1 VAHHKILPLDPI
13 EEARRQWI
21 DHGWGDV
28 ADGMAV
34 VTSVMRVQQIFMAHI
49 DVVLRPFN
57 LTFSRFELLTLL
69 SFTREGALPLSKAGS
84 RLQVHPTSITNAV
97 DRLEAERLVR
107 RLPHRTDRRT
117 TLVEILPAGR
127 ELLVGATTALNEQVF
142 ARPGLSATDASRLFS
157 LLRKVRASEG
167 DFET

>member
-142 ARPGLSATDASRLFS
+142 AHPGLSVTDAGRLFS